1 MKAKW
6 LNRYDEET
14 KQIEQ
19 FYPITHA
26 KAVIYGDDGNT
37 TFEDVGVALSSQL
50 SDTFT
55 NVDLLEKAL
64 TLSRGIYYFKSTCTN
79 RPTTDNSGYHVIV
92 STRANGESN
101 PAIKLIAYGYDS
113 EAVYYN
119 TYNPE
124 AKVWSGWTTHFLPLS
139 GGTLTGDLIVN
150 TAIVPDVAGGA
161 NLGTT
166 ALPFTQVMSRN
177 YSLFDSSGNRIVRA
191 YTGKL
196 GTTSEIGTAY
206 LLAGNNIASGTNG
219 NSKGMLVL
227 YGDGQYYA
235 QINAANGLTA
245 NRTINLPDA
254 TGTVALTG
262 HKHAAGDITSGTLP
276 VSRGGTG
283 VVSITSGN
291 ALIGAGTGAITSRA
305 ITNNTSNTTALTRNT
320 NLVTANTVSYF
331 LNRTSALVSDNTG
344 YTTYCARAIA
354 LTNSVP
360 SSVTNGTIAFVYE

>member
-26 KAVIYGDDGNT
+26 KAVIYGDDGDI
-37 TFEDVGVALSSQL
+37 TFEDFGAALSSQL

-55 NVDLLEKAL
+55 NVDLLKKAL

-79 RPTTDNSGYHVIV
+79 RPTTDNSDYHVIV

-124 AKVWSGWTTHFLPLS
+124 TKVWSGWTTHFLPLS
-139 GGTLTGDLIVN
+139 GGTLTGDLTINDADGLYINRELNSALYRMQAYVGN
-150 TAIVPDVAGGA
+150 VEGGA
-161 NLGTT
+161 IGLQMTKDG
-166 ALPFTQVMSRN
+166 AASGGFFTN
-177 YSLFDSSGNRIVRA
+177 GKFARIVD
-191 YTGKL
+191 G
-196 GTTSEIGTAY
+196 E
-206 LLAGNNIASGTNG
+206 TNK
-219 NSKGMLVL
+219 N
-227 YGDGQYYA
+227 Y
-235 QINAANGLTA
+235 
-245 NRTINLPDA
+245 NLF
-254 TGTVALTG
+254 GEHNTV
-262 HKHAAGDITSGTLP
+262 P
-276 VSRGGTG
+276 VKNGGTG

-291 ALIGAGTGAITSRA
+291 ALIGNGTGAIKSRA
-305 ITNNTSNTTALTRNT
+305 ITNNTSNTATLTRNT

-331 LNRTSALVSDNTG
+331 LNRTSALASDNTG

-360 SSVTNGTIAFVYE
+360 TSITNGTIAFVYA